1 MMSLACRASLTIIAL
16 YQLRQIYYKYT
27 SYWKKNCRNGVFK
40 YTASFFFFVIIV
52 SISFMYTANG
62 KRQIQ
67 VENFTK

>member
-1 MMSLACRASLTIIAL
+1 MISVETNIL
-16 YQLRQIYYKYT
+16 QIYLLL
-27 SYWKKNCRNGVFK
+27 KKNYRNGVFK